1 MEEDEVFFITLCPI
15 DLKKQHI
22 SLAEMLYIM
31 MVKKGLKVFCF
42 GLFSYGWLA

>member
-1 MEEDEVFFITLCPI
+1 MKLFFIPLCLI

-22 SLAEMLYIM
+22 LLAEMLYIM